1 MRGKRK
7 SDIARLDPII
17 SLSGKIRE
25 RHGGL
30 NMKKGPKF
38 QRKQETIQRWLEL
51 HGLKKIPKG
60 YELDH
65 KIPLS
70 QGGTD
75 TLRNLHLIKT
85 KRHKIKTAKEARKR
99 NKR

>member
-1 MRGKRK
+1 MK
-7 SDIARLDPII
+7 
-17 SLSGKIRE
+17 
-25 RHGGL
+25 GGV
-30 NMKKGPKF
+30 NMKRGPKF
-38 QRKQETIQRWLEL
+38 QRKQETVRRWLEV
-51 HGLKKIPKG
+51 HGHKKIPKG
-60 YELDH
+60 HELDH

-85 KRHKIKTAKEARKR
+85 KRHTIKTAKEARKR

>member
-1 MRGKRK
+1 
-7 SDIARLDPII
+7 
-17 SLSGKIRE
+17 
-25 RHGGL
+25 
-30 NMKKGPKF
+30 MKKGPKF

-60 YELDH
+60 HELDH

-75 TLRNLHLIKT
+75 TL
-85 KRHKIKTAKEARKR
+85 
-99 NKR
+99 

>member
-1 MRGKRK
+1 
-7 SDIARLDPII
+7 
-17 SLSGKIRE
+17 
-25 RHGGL
+25 
-30 NMKKGPKF
+30 MKKGPKF
-38 QRKQETIQRWLEL
+38 KRKQETLQKWLEL

-75 TLRNLHLIKT
+75 TLRNLRPIKT
-85 KRHKIKTAKEARKR
+85 KRHKIKTAKETRK
-99 NKR
+99 NKKDKEDSNE

>member
-1 MRGKRK
+1 MK
-7 SDIARLDPII
+7 
-17 SLSGKIRE
+17 
-25 RHGGL
+25 GGA
-30 NMKKGPKF
+30 NMKRGPKF
-38 QRKQETIQRWLEL
+38 QRKQETVRRWLEV

-60 YELDH
+60 HELDH

-85 KRHKIKTAKEARKR
+85 KRHTIKTAKEARKR
-99 NKR
+99 NKI

>member
-1 MRGKRK
+1 MGCRYEKGTK
-7 SDIARLDPII
+7 I
-17 SLSGKIRE
+17 SKEAGNDTK
-25 RHGGL
+25 
-30 NMKKGPKF
+30 
-38 QRKQETIQRWLEL
+38 RWLEL

>member
-1 MRGKRK
+1 MK
-7 SDIARLDPII
+7 
-17 SLSGKIRE
+17 
-25 RHGGL
+25 GGI
-30 NMKKGPKF
+30 NMKRGPKF
-38 QRKQETIQRWLEL
+38 QRKQETIQKWLEA

-75 TLRNLHLIKT
+75 TLQNLNLIKI
-85 KRHKIKTAKEARKR
+85 KRHKIKTTKEARKR